1 MKILPQKISISHS
14 LLTNVFVLMISK
26 PIVLYRGENLAD
38 KFIKAIL
45 EEYECCKKV
54 MKKHFNKNLI
64 VPEKEEEQFQSS
76 NTCWVCEKL
85 IDDEKVR
92 GNCHVTEKLIGA
104 AHWSCNINLQTTK
117 KSSCNI
123 PQFKKL
129 RQLFNFL

>member
-1 MKILPQKISISHS
+1 
-14 LLTNVFVLMISK
+14 MISK

-85 IDDEKVR
+85 IDHEKVR
-92 GNCHVTEKLIGA
+92 GNCHVTEKLRGA